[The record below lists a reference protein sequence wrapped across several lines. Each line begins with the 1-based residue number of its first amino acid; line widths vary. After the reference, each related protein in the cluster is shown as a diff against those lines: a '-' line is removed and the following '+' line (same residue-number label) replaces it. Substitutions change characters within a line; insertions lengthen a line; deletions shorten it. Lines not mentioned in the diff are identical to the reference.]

1 MRYFFHIRDHGET
14 ILDEEGDEFDHPE
27 DAAASAVQAVQE
39 LASARIKDG
48 LVIDDQRLDLCD
60 ENGVAIERTPDD
72 VELRPDGAHFDVH
85 SATWFWNTW
94 LAGQLGAVYPPRA

>member
-60 ENGVAIERTPDD
+60 ENGVLRLSLSFQD
-72 VELRPDGAHFDVH
+72 VVRK
-85 SATWFWNTW
+85 
-94 LAGQLGAVYPPRA
+94 QLKPQA

>member
-60 ENGVAIERTPDD
+60 ENGVLLLSLSFQD
-72 VELRPDGAHFDVH
+72 VVRK
-85 SATWFWNTW
+85 
-94 LAGQLGAVYPPRA
+94 QLKPQA

>member
-48 LVIDDQRLDLCD
+48 LVIDDQRS
-60 ENGVAIERTPDD
+60 I
-72 VELRPDGAHFDVH
+72 
-85 SATWFWNTW
+85 SATRT
-94 LAGQLGAVYPPRA
+94 ASSCSACPSRMSSASS

>member
-27 DAAASAVQAVQE
+27 DAAASALQAVQE

-60 ENGVAIERTPDD
+60 ENGVLRLSLSFQD
-72 VELRPDGAHFDVH
+72 VVRK
-85 SATWFWNTW
+85 
-94 LAGQLGAVYPPRA
+94 QLKPQA